1 MATNQ
6 SAVPSGNSP
15 LHPESIPAELK
26 AIPRWLLWKLET
38 RAGKPTKTP
47 YQVSGALAKVNDPAT
62 WTTFENALTAY
73 LRSGWSGIGI
83 VLTEDDDLVGV
94 DLDKVLDPDTGE
106 LAPEASRIVA
116 DLPTYCEISPS
127 GRGLRLFGFGKLPQ
141 GGRRKGHVE
150 MYEAGRYLTVTG
162 NQFNGHGSL
171 AEITPQ
177 LTQVHARIF
186 GAGKAGAGSNPVD
199 AKPDPMYPPNL
210 DDADLLDKAR
220 RARNGADFE
229 RLWAGDA
236 SAHGGD
242 ESAADL
248 ALCNLLSFWTS
259 NDAARIDRLFR
270 QSGLMRPKW
279 DKRHHAD
286 GRTYGQATIEKAISG
301 NRETYSGREPDG
313 KEPEEEPGKTTRRR
327 KGKRPVSE
335 GLAADLVI
343 EAPKREGYICLRVGE
358 YPEAVESAEEYL
370 LAADVGIYQRG
381 ILCRVSRDP
390 VPTVRGISRPAGVA
404 TIKEVTETW
413 LLNQLDRR
421 IKFEKWDGR
430 SEDFKRCH
438 APKEIAQRLLHNAG
452 SWKFPTL
459 TGIITAPTLRPDG
472 SILDQPGYDAATGLF
487 FIQEQPFPTIP
498 ESPSKADG
506 RAALDFILREV
517 LAGFPFVEACHRSAA
532 LSAVLSV
539 NVRHALRH
547 TPLHAFTAPKA
558 GSGKSLLADC
568 VAMIGTGHPSAILAL
583 DDDQVEMNKAIT
595 AILMQGD
602 AVVNLDN
609 IERGE
614 ALSGR
619 ELSKALTQETY
630 SGRILGSSKVVNLPS
645 CCMWLATGN
654 QLRISGDMT
663 RRVIPCEIDPECERP
678 DEREFKRDLY
688 EWIPEHRPALV
699 VAALTAL
706 RSYIVAGNPRQN
718 IKPLGGFTDWSGLV
732 RSALVW
738 LGEEDPLSSRDS
750 IEDADPERAKLR
762 ALLLAWQHTFGSAP
776 TTSKEAIFKATPR
789 IDPQT
794 RDEIIDAPELRE
806 VLFEFFKDRNGNINS
821 RLLGEC
827 ISQNARRIESGARFE
842 IAGTSHGAKL
852 WKVVITHSDRFEKA
866 VSVDSGELGELGEL
880 VPNPARKLSVPLG
893 SPSGNIDSYIRRGA
907 YENNSPDS
915 PNYPPTQKTPTE
927 SPPRTAPTPPAAPSP
942 GKTRLESP
950 AARILARLHGVPA
963 GVTDEDLKRTVCT
976 EKGTSPALVDM
987 ALIRLVRDGE
997 ITKVNGRW
1005 VESRG

>member
-1 MATNQ
+1 MTTATLQGAVAALARLGCKPKQSGDEWIGYCPVHEADGKGHKPSLTLKAGDTVPVVVNCHAGCDGREILKALGMNGTARAKASIVATYPYQDESGAVVREKLRYEPKDFRIRHRDASGAWVYKAGPGPAVLYRLPEVTTAIAEGRTIFVCEGEKDCDRLAKSELVATTNIEGAAKPEQRPKWKREYTAQLAGAARVILLPDNDGPGRAHMATIAAQLAIQVGEVRVLELPGLPVKGDVSDWLNQ
-6 SAVPSGNSP
+6 GHTVD
-15 LHPESIPAELK
+15 ELK
-26 AIPRWLLWKLET
+26 ALARSASAEPSASPSND
-38 RAGKPTKTP
+38 AGKP
-47 YQVSGALAKVNDPAT
+47 
-62 WTTFENALTAY
+62 
-73 LRSGWSGIGI
+73 
-83 VLTEDDDLVGV
+83 
-94 DLDKVLDPDTGE
+94 
-106 LAPEASRIVA
+106 
-116 DLPTYCEISPS
+116 
-127 GRGLRLFGFGKLPQ
+127 
-141 GGRRKGHVE
+141 
-150 MYEAGRYLTVTG
+150 
-162 NQFNGHGSL
+162 
-171 AEITPQ
+171 
-177 LTQVHARIF
+177 
-186 GAGKAGAGSNPVD
+186 
-199 AKPDPMYPPNL
+199 AKP
-210 DDADLLDKAR
+210 
-220 RARNGADFE
+220 E
-229 RLWAGDA
+229 R
-236 SAHGGD
+236 
-242 ESAADL
+242 ES
-248 ALCNLLSFWTS
+248 
-259 NDAARIDRLFR
+259 
-270 QSGLMRPKW
+270 
-279 DKRHHAD
+279 
-286 GRTYGQATIEKAISG
+286 
-301 NRETYSGREPDG
+301 EPDG
-313 KEPEEEPGKTTRRR
+313 KAKEEEPGKTTRRR
-327 KGKRPVSE
+327 KGKRPDSE
-335 GLAADLVI
+335 ELAADLAADLV
-343 EAPKREGYICLRVGE
+343 PKREGYICLRVGE
-358 YPEAVESAEEYL
+358 YPEAVESAEQNLIE
-370 LAADVGIYQRG
+370 ADVGIYQRG

-421 IKFEKWDGR
+421 IEFEKWDGR

-506 RAALDFILREV
+506 RAALDLILREV

-776 TTSKEAIFKATPR
+776 ATSKEAIFKATPR

-806 VLFEFFKDRNGNINS
+806 VLLEFFKDRNGNINS

-842 IAGTSHGAKL
+842 IAGTSHGVNL
-852 WKVVITHSDRFEKA
+852 WKVVITNPDQFEKA
-866 VSVDSGELGELGEL
+866 SSVDSGWLGGLGWL
-880 VPNPARKLSVPLG
+880 VPNPARKLSVQLG
-893 SPSGNIDSYIRRGA
+893 SPSGNINSYIRRGA
-907 YENNSPDS
+907 YGNDPPDH
-915 PNYPPTQKTPTE
+915 PNHPPTQKTPTE
-927 SPPRTAPTPPAAPSP
+927 FPSRPAPTPPAAPSL
-942 GKTRLESP
+942 GKPRP
-950 AARILARLHGVPA
+950 MA
-963 GVTDEDLKRTVCT
+963 CT
-976 EKGTSPALVDM
+976 WNGLG
-987 ALIRLVRDGE
+987 RLVTKCDDPEPNEDQTGCANCGASKPIAGE
-997 ITKVNGRW
+997 
-1005 VESRG
+1005 

>member
-1 MATNQ
+1 MSDWLNQ
-6 SAVPSGNSP
+6 GHTVD
-15 LHPESIPAELK
+15 ELK
-26 AIPRWLLWKLET
+26 A
-38 RAGKPTKTP
+38 
-47 YQVSGALAKVNDPAT
+47 LA
-62 WTTFENALTAY
+62 
-73 LRSGWSGIGI
+73 RS
-83 VLTEDDDLVGV
+83 
-94 DLDKVLDPDTGE
+94 
-106 LAPEASRIVA
+106 ASA
-116 DLPTYCEISPS
+116 EPSASPS
-127 GRGLRLFGFGKLPQ
+127 DD
-141 GGRRKGHVE
+141 
-150 MYEAGRYLTVTG
+150 AG
-162 NQFNGHGSL
+162 
-171 AEITPQ
+171 
-177 LTQVHARIF
+177 
-186 GAGKAGAGSNPVD
+186 NP
-199 AKPDPMYPPNL
+199 AKP
-210 DDADLLDKAR
+210 
-220 RARNGADFE
+220 E
-229 RLWAGDA
+229 
-236 SAHGGD
+236 
-242 ESAADL
+242 
-248 ALCNLLSFWTS
+248 
-259 NDAARIDRLFR
+259 R
-270 QSGLMRPKW
+270 QS
-279 DKRHHAD
+279 
-286 GRTYGQATIEKAISG
+286 
-301 NRETYSGREPDG
+301 EPDG
-313 KEPEEEPGKTTRRR
+313 KASAEESGKTTRRR
-327 KGKRPVSE
+327 KEKRSVSE
-335 GLAADLVI
+335 EWAADMAADLV
-343 EAPKREGYICLRVGE
+343 PKREGYICLRVGE
-358 YPEAVESAEEYL
+358 YPEAVESAEQNL
-370 LAADVGIYQRG
+370 IAADVGIYQRG

-421 IKFEKWDGR
+421 IEFEKWDGR

-506 RAALDFILREV
+506 RAALDLILREV

-806 VLFEFFKDRNGNINS
+806 VLLEFFKDRNGNINS

-842 IAGTSHGAKL
+842 IAGTSHGVNL
-852 WKVVITHSDRFEKA
+852 WKVVITNPDQFEKA
-866 VSVDSGELGELGEL
+866 SSVDSGWLGGFGGL

-907 YENNSPDS
+907 YGNDPPDP
-915 PNYPPTQKTPTE
+915 PNPPPTQKTPTE
-927 SPPRTAPTPPAAPSP
+927 FPSRTAAPTPPSAHYPGNPRQEPPAAPSP
-942 GKTRLESP
+942 GKPRP
-950 AARILARLHGVPA
+950 M
-963 GVTDEDLKRTVCT
+963 VCT
-976 EKGTSPALVDM
+976 WNGLG
-987 ALIRLVRDGE
+987 RLVTKCDDPEPNEDQSGCANCGASKPAPGAGKRD
-997 ITKVNGRW
+997 
-1005 VESRG
+1005 RGFVDDF